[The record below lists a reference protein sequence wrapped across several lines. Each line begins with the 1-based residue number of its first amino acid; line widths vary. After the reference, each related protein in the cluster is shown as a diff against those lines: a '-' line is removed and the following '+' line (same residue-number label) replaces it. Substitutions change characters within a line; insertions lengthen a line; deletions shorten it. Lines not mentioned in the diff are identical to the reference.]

1 MEDKI
6 IELADYFISENT
18 TYREAKIA
26 CEKLLKQVSHE
37 IELRALESRTRVI
50 KLLQFIKQDHPN
62 PSEYMKPR
70 VKALAELTSE
80 DIRDYDLKFAPSEL
94 VSQLRDLQS
103 SF

>member
-1 MEDKI
+1 MRPKKYLYKTIRPLPSTKRVKD
-6 IELADYFISENT
+6 
-18 TYREAKIA
+18 
-26 CEKLLKQVSHE
+26 
-37 IELRALESRTRVI
+37 VI

>member
-1 MEDKI
+1 MRPRKYPYKTIRPLPSTKRVKD
-6 IELADYFISENT
+6 
-18 TYREAKIA
+18 
-26 CEKLLKQVSHE
+26 
-37 IELRALESRTRVI
+37 VI
-50 KLLQFIKQDHPN
+50 KHLQLIKQDFPN

-80 DIRDYDLKFAPSEL
+80 GVRDYDLKFAPSEL

>member
-1 MEDKI
+1 MRPKRYPYKTIRPLPSTKRVKD
-6 IELADYFISENT
+6 
-18 TYREAKIA
+18 
-26 CEKLLKQVSHE
+26 
-37 IELRALESRTRVI
+37 VI

-80 DIRDYDLKFAPSEL
+80 DVRDYDLEFAPSEL